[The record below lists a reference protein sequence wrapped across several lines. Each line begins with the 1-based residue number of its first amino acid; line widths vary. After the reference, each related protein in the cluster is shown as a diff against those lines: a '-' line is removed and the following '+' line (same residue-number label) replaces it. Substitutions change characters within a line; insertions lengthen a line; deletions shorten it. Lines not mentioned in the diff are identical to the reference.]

1 LIGKNKV
8 LGLIPARG
16 NSKRLPR
23 KNIIELYGKPL
34 IAWTIEAALGS
45 KYIDR
50 VIVSTDNQEIANI
63 AKKYGAEVPFIRPS
77 ELATDEAT
85 TIDAVLY
92 SLGQLEEVGEKYDYI
107 ALLQPTSP
115 LRTTQNIEESIELL
129 QTKNS
134 DAVISVCEAEHHPL
148 WSNVLPDDLSMD
160 NFLDA
165 SVKNKRSQDLPKQY
179 RINGAIYISSV
190 KKLKKENS
198 FFLSDNCIA
207 YIMKKNVSIDIDTMD
222 DFDLALLR
230 ISNSNNQK

>member
-1 LIGKNKV
+1 MIGKNKV